1 MVNLQKTS
9 IHSLEVCPFLEIQFF
24 LHDVNE
30 IATNKRRNKE
40 NIVAL
45 VLFGMNRILFFVPLM
60 VTYWTKACIL

>member
-45 VLFGMNRILFFVPLM
+45 VLFGMNRILFLFP
-60 VTYWTKACIL
+60 